1 MGKISIAA
9 SHRLGSDDPIMA
21 SSLLLKVVFTVFFC
35 DFQPC
40 TVHDMSLSK
49 NLSREEAQSL
59 RGLLR
64 RAQETG
70 VLSKCINP
78 MEPEL
83 SDWEE
88 FDRVEEPTSMNDA
101 SKRRCTGPEDVD
113 FNHAKTRQEPIAPRV
128 LPLVQKQ
135 DLTGCSQSE
144 QQPGAKLPEDVTDIA
159 D

>member
-49 NLSREEAQSL
+49 HLSREEAQSL

-64 RAQETG
+64 RAQEIG
-70 VLSKCINP
+70 VLSEFINP
-78 MEPEL
+78 I
-83 SDWEE
+83 
-88 FDRVEEPTSMNDA
+88 
-101 SKRRCTGPEDVD
+101 
-113 FNHAKTRQEPIAPRV
+113 TRAFRLGRIRPCGRA
-128 LPLVQKQ
+128 
-135 DLTGCSQSE
+135 
-144 QQPGAKLPEDVTDIA
+144 DIYE
-159 D
+159 